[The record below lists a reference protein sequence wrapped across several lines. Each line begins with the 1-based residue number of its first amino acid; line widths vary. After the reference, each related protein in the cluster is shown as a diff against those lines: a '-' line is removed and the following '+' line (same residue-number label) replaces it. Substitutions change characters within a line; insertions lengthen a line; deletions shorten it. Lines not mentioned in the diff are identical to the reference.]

1 MAALQL
7 SSESPSPSECSRRK
21 LVLPHLELALNVQL
35 EIMIFV
41 VDLVELPDLD
51 MKMLLHLVPG
61 ESSYSSTATTCV
73 LQQPRPK
80 RRQQKFQRGMGKTE
94 GLSDAWKAYS
104 SAVVWNGLN
113 NMPCQLTA
121 CERMSKNKLLRTVL
135 STLCLLHWFK
145 PVSGFLDRGNTPS
158 LHVWSGTGWPGI
170 CQLQLG
176 QEFTYSSRPGGQLSG
191 LESLESAGIDY
202 WQ

>member
-1 MAALQL
+1 MLANFLSAYLLSAAPGAPFHSQQDSFISRLGHGSLRALQL

-94 GLSDAWKAYS
+94 GLSDA
-104 SAVVWNGLN
+104 
-113 NMPCQLTA
+113 
-121 CERMSKNKLLRTVL
+121 
-135 STLCLLHWFK
+135 
-145 PVSGFLDRGNTPS
+145 
-158 LHVWSGTGWPGI
+158 
-170 CQLQLG
+170 
-176 QEFTYSSRPGGQLSG
+176 
-191 LESLESAGIDY
+191 
-202 WQ
+202 